1 MLTYLAVYV
10 DGGVLA
16 VVFFPNF
23 LGLSFFILGFFALV
37 FPKAF
42 LALDFF
48 IPTFLLADFL
58 VAAVLRAATD
68 LVADGLPMTG
78 FD

>member
-16 VVFFPNF
+16 VVFFPNS

-42 LALDFF
+42 LASEGP
-48 IPTFLLADFL
+48 IPFCKNR
-58 VAAVLRAATD
+58 AV
-68 LVADGLPMTG
+68 V
-78 FD
+78 